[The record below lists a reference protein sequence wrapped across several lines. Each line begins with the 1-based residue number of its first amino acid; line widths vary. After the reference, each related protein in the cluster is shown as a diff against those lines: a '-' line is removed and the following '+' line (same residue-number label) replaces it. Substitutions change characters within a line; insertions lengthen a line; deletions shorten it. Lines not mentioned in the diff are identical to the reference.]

1 MSHSVDL
8 ELLDSVIARMRN
20 FEGFFEDQ
28 IRAFDTAIGT
38 LQQGWEGDAAVAQAD
53 ARRRLMAAAADI
65 RDGVGDMR
73 RAAEAAHTNYTAAI
87 EANVAM
93 WRS

>member
-8 ELLDSVIARMRN
+8 ELLDSVVARMKN
-20 FEGFFEDQ
+20 FEGFLEDQ
-28 IRAFDTAIGT
+28 ITAFDTAIKT
-38 LQQGWEGDAAVAQAD
+38 LQHGWEGDAAIAQAD
-53 ARRRLMAAAADI
+53 AHRRLMDAAADI

-73 RAAEAAHTNYTAAI
+73 RAAAAAHANYTAAI